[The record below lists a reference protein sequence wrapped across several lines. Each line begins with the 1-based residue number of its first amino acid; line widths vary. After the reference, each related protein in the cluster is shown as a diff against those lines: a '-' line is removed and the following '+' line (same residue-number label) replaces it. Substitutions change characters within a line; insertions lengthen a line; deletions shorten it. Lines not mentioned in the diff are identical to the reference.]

1 MDGLD
6 GSGKDTHAERI
17 RTLLESEGTRV
28 ILVSHPSKR
37 FFGRMSKRFLRG
49 TGSVARFFA
58 TLFFT
63 ADILWSVRW
72 LKGVEGETVIF
83 VRYLMGTAY
92 LPRHL
97 APFGYRFF
105 RKYLPFPDLAL
116 FIDIEPKVA
125 MRRIAARGLAHEMF
139 ETLDK
144 LEAMRKVAQQLASSE
159 WVTVDNSEDGK
170 GPFRE
175 VERLLRER
183 SMLRPAV

>member
-17 RTLLESEGTRV
+17 RKLLESEGGV
-28 ILVSHPSKR
+28 VMLVSHPSKR
-37 FFGRMSKRFLRG
+37 FFGRMSKRFLKG
-49 TGSVARFFA
+49 TGPVARLFA

-72 LKGVEGETVIF
+72 LKGVQRGTVIF

-92 LPRHL
+92 LPRIL

-105 RKYLPFPDLAL
+105 RKILPFPDLAL
-116 FIDIEPKVA
+116 FIDIEPRVA
-125 MRRIAARGLAHEMF
+125 IRRIAARGHAPEMF
-139 ETLDK
+139 ETLEK
-144 LEAMRKVAQQLASSE
+144 LEAIRKVARQLASDE
-159 WVTVDNSEDGK
+159 WVTVNNSEDGE

-175 VERLLRER
+175 VERMLRAR
-183 SMLRPAV
+183 SVLRPAI